1 MINDHYKTEID
12 VANKVLKKGLR
23 FPTIGKKLLALIEF
37 YNPNSEPLG

>member
-12 VANKVLKKGLR
+12 VANKVIKGLR
-23 FPTIGKKLLALIEF
+23 FPTIDKKLLTLIEF